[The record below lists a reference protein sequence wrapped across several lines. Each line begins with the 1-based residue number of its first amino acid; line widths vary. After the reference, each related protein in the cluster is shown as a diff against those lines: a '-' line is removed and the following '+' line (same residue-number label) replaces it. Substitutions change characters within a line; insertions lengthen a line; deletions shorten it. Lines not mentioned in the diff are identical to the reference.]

1 MQLDKQ
7 ESEDCNSPVWQQLLP
22 TSVPTSVIERSEV
35 RVNIPTD
42 EPTAPHGDKPKK
54 MGSSSWFPS
63 FAPSWAER
71 QRLRNGGE
79 VFRQHINSASSSAGS
94 TEGDPRINA
103 PKSSTEKSSS
113 SPLMRYRQNR
123 WSSRRIRK
131 RVVLKNGEC
140 NVVQSN
146 VAKRRRRYLA
156 DIFTTMVDIQWRW
169 TLLIFTASFVLS
181 WLAFAVLWWLI
192 AFTHG
197 DLEPEHL
204 PDNQAA
210 SGWKPCVGNIHG
222 FASTFLFS
230 IETQHTIG
238 YGYRYTT
245 EECPEGIFI
254 MCIQSI
260 IGVMIQ
266 AFMVGVVFSK
276 LTRPKMRAQTLLFSR
291 SAAICQRDGQLC
303 LMFRV
308 GDMRKSHIIDASIR
322 AQMIRMRVTNEG
334 EMMPYF
340 QYELKVG
347 FDHDES
353 NLFLIWPM
361 TVVHKITPDSP
372 LYNVSAS
379 DLLKDK
385 FEIVVILEGTVEST
399 SMTTQARSS
408 YLPSEIKWG
417 HRFEPLVSF
426 RKDTGQYAVDYSLF
440 NNTYEVDT
448 PLCSSRDLDEFKKL
462 RDENQLGNAQTKQVT
477 RPMQSMPLQLTFNR
491 NLLIDPSI
499 INTPMMR
506 GVAPLAVT
514 PAPLTTAINA
524 SNVNR
529 PVVVPVMTTVD
540 SPTSDSLTT

>member
-1 MQLDKQ
+1 M
-7 ESEDCNSPVWQQLLP
+7 
-22 TSVPTSVIERSEV
+22 
-35 RVNIPTD
+35 
-42 EPTAPHGDKPKK
+42 
-54 MGSSSWFPS
+54 
-63 FAPSWAER
+63 
-71 QRLRNGGE
+71 
-79 VFRQHINSASSSAGS
+79 
-94 TEGDPRINA
+94 
-103 PKSSTEKSSS
+103 
-113 SPLMRYRQNR
+113 
-123 WSSRRIRK
+123 
-131 RVVLKNGEC
+131 
-140 NVVQSN
+140 
-146 VAKRRRRYLA
+146 
-156 DIFTTMVDIQWRW
+156 TT
-169 TLLIFTASFVLS
+169 L
-181 WLAFAVLWWLI
+181 
-192 AFTHG
+192 
-197 DLEPEHL
+197 
-204 PDNQAA
+204 DNQGA

-260 IGVMIQ
+260 IGVMIQVNWIFMSSGTLCEHYVTLDLLFIARFPIQ

-340 QYELKVG
+340 QHELKVG

-426 RKDTGQYAVDYSLF
+426 RKDTGQYAVDYGLF

-462 RDENQLGNAQTKQVT
+462 RDENQIGK
-477 RPMQSMPLQLTFNR
+477 
-491 NLLIDPSI
+491 
-499 INTPMMR
+499 
-506 GVAPLAVT
+506 
-514 PAPLTTAINA
+514 
-524 SNVNR
+524 
-529 PVVVPVMTTVD
+529 
-540 SPTSDSLTT
+540 SLTGQFPLKGIASFNDIF